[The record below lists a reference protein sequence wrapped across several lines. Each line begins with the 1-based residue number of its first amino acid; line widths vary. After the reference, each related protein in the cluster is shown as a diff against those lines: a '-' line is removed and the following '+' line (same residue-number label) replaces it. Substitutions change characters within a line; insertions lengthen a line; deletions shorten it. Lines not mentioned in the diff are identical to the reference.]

1 MFPVPNTIVNCDNM
15 CYHWNFLQEHLIYIV
30 MSHESWV
37 SGDPL
42 GEKDHVCHTWERLEL
57 ENLVTASET
66 NQHYQTVGHFMP
78 IQSNSLLLSF

>member
-1 MFPVPNTIVNCDNM
+1 M
-15 CYHWNFLQEHLIYIV
+15 
-30 MSHESWV
+30 